1 MFHPDL
7 ARRVE
12 RGFGIHT
19 VFSTSALAAPI
30 FALAAMRVNVK
41 HSFYVGDELLN
52 LSEGVLEAGSPLV
65 AQSIGHLEESMNLSV
80 LNRQSGGISSL
91 RSGGDL
97 LPKSGDRMLVVGS
110 LEAVEWLSHLNQPD
124 IAQRR

>member
-1 MFHPDL
+1 
-7 ARRVE
+7 
-12 RGFGIHT
+12 
-19 VFSTSALAAPI
+19 
-30 FALAAMRVNVK
+30 MRVNVK